1 MQLCKLFYLIKII
14 LCFEFYKII
23 KSNLYIKIEWRKYEN
38 NLPQEL
44 FNQLDQMN
52 NNRFEV
58 KLYVTNKPSDYGYT
72 TFHSKMTEKYD
83 YCKFD
88 KYELSTTDKTPI
100 AFQRNNYT
108 LEVLFNKQVTN
119 R

>member
-1 MQLCKLFYLIKII
+1 MQIYKLFYLIKII

-23 KSNLYIKIEWRKYEN
+23 KSNLYIKIEWRKYEK

-44 FNQLDQMN
+44 FNQLDQLD

-58 KLYVTNKPSDYGYT
+58 KLYVKNKSLDFGYI
-72 TFHSKMTEKYD
+72 FHSKITEKYD

-88 KYELSTTDKTPI
+88 KYELSTNDKTPI

-108 LEVLFNKQVTN
+108 LEVLFNRQVTN